1 MQNIFSWI
9 NTSSVSLSFIWA
21 IYTTW
26 KFVILMTKK
35 ENMRTY
41 FHPTNDITDI
51 DLTFSSAKCNYSALC
66 GLERFNLFPSLSFFQ
81 GVMKVT
87 FLQMLL
93 NIWWIID
100 PLVSPIPFLAESM
113 HTLPSMWAMS
123 TAKLVRC
130 VQEQLVC
137 VWLVARRRQSCVDQ
151 NPIMVRLE

>member
-1 MQNIFSWI
+1 MDKNQQHL
-9 NTSSVSLSFIWA
+9 SLIWA
-21 IYTTW
+21 IYATW
-26 KFVILMTKK
+26 KVVSLMTKK
-35 ENMRTY
+35 ETY
-41 FHPTNDITDI
+41 E
-51 DLTFSSAKCNYSALC
+51 DLLSSNPWHHRHWFKFSSAKCNYSALC
-66 GLERFNLFPSLSFFQ
+66 GLESLPHVAISISSFLPGCNENL
-81 GVMKVT
+81 VT

-100 PLVSPIPFLAESM
+100 PLVSPIPFLTESM

-151 NPIMVRLE
+151 NPIMVCLE